1 MTSSRSYLIR
11 AIYEWI
17 VDNDCTPYMLV
28 NTEIDSVVVPTE
40 FIENGRIVLNL
51 GLTAVNN
58 LQLGNEWV
66 EFSARFSGKSQSVTV
81 PTHAVLAIYAKEN
94 GQGMMFNDDDP
105 SAPIEPDKITE
116 TGKSKKPTLK
126 VVK

>member
-17 VDNDCTPYMLV
+17 VNNDCTPYMLV
-28 NTEIDSVVVPTE
+28 NAEKDNVVVP
-40 FIENGRIVLNL
+40 IEHIDNGRIVLNL

-66 EFSARFSGKSQSVTV
+66 EFSARFSGKSQDVSV

-105 SAPIEPDKITE
+105 SAPIDPSEVVQTA
-116 TGKSKKPTLK
+116 KSKKPSLK

>member
-28 NTEIDSVVVPTE
+28 NAEKDSVVVPVE
-40 FIENGRIVLNL
+40 HIENGRIVLNL

-66 EFSARFSGKSQSVTV
+66 EFSARFSGKSQGVSV
-81 PTHAVLAIYAKEN
+81 PAHAVLAIYAKEN

-105 SAPIEPDKITE
+105 SAPIDPNGVSQ
-116 TGKSKKPTLK
+116 TGKPKKPSLK

>member
-1 MTSSRSYLIR
+1 MTPSRSYLIR

-17 VDNDCTPYMLV
+17 IDNDCTPFMLV
-28 NTEIDSVVVPTE
+28 NTEKESVVVPVE

-51 GLTAVNN
+51 GLTAANK

-66 EFSARFSGKSQSVTV
+66 EFSARFGGKNQDIIV
-81 PTHAVLAIYAKEN
+81 PVHAILAIYAKEN
-94 GQGMMFNDDDP
+94 GQGMMFTEDDSP
-105 SAPIEPDKITE
+105 SPINPDEILQA
-116 TGKSKKPTLK
+116 GKSKKPSLK